1 MAAADPITDQTNL
14 MYAVHF
20 YAATHKDD
28 LRNKVQSA
36 LDSGLPVFVSEFG
49 LCDASGNGSIDYDQS
64 DAWFDLI
71 DDKNLSYAAW
81 NISNKAETSS
91 LFDSSCTKKSGF
103 TDDDNSIRRI
113 FSYDRDDRF
122 RIALYGI
129 PGCSPIRFICDLI
142 DHISVR
148 SIFL

>member
-14 MYAVHF
+14 MYAVHI

-71 DDKNLSYAAW
+71 NDKNLSYAAW

-103 TDDDNSIRRI
+103 TADAISDRERYIKKKNER
-113 FSYDRDDRF
+113 SY
-122 RIALYGI
+122 
-129 PGCSPIRFICDLI
+129 
-142 DHISVR
+142 
-148 SIFL
+148 